1 MLHTFHKL
9 VHPILLKMMP
19 GRRDFSIN
27 ILNEMPH
34 VQGNRI
40 FVMNHSNVHDAPIA
54 CESIGEQFYILVGK
68 QRLDFIDR
76 VFFRLNGVIYIDR
89 KNMKSKQRGFQKMQK
104 LLKSGQSLLMYPE
117 GTWNMTPSKPMI
129 PMNWG
134 VIELA
139 KSTGVPIIPLVAKYH
154 PDCCHVKFGDAI
166 YIDENADKKTEIERL
181 EDIMATLKWDIWE
194 MFPVQHRTEELEEE
208 FNRMI
213 QMRLDEYAK
222 FDLEYEMSVV
232 RER

>member
-1 MLHTFHKL
+1 
-9 VHPILLKMMP
+9 
-19 GRRDFSIN
+19 
-27 ILNEMPH
+27 
-34 VQGNRI
+34 
-40 FVMNHSNVHDAPIA
+40 
-54 CESIGEQFYILVGK
+54 
-68 QRLDFIDR
+68 
-76 VFFRLNGVIYIDR
+76 
-89 KNMKSKQRGFQKMQK
+89 
-104 LLKSGQSLLMYPE
+104 
-117 GTWNMTPSKPMI
+117 MTPSKPMI

-134 VIELA
+134 VIEFA
-139 KSTGVPIIPLVAKYH
+139 KSTGVPIIPLVAEYH
-154 PDCCHVKFGDAI
+154 PDCCYVKFGDAI